1 MNTDWQD
8 VSSDYDRKTGGERWL
23 RDVDDHCHISV
34 LYRMT
39 DFGYMEWETAIV
51 VRHPVVGRKR
61 THTDQDLYLVGGDH
75 REDLTGLS
83 RQEVLAWREKHAD
96 ELTTFDWTMREL
108 KKAEDML
115 REEMLK
121 EMFEI

>member
-23 RDVDDHCHISV
+23 RDVSDDCYVSV

-39 DFGYMEWETAIV
+39 GFGYMEWETAII

-61 THTDQDLYLVGGDH
+61 TYTDQDLYLVVGDH
-75 REDLTGLS
+75 REALTGLS
-83 RQEVLAWREKHAD
+83 KEEVLAWREKHAN

-108 KKAEDML
+108 KKAEDQVRL
-115 REEMLK
+115 EMLEK
-121 EMFEI
+121 L